1 MKVALRIPEEVAISL
16 VMDCYEGDAYERV
29 DEEEGEFMDG
39 AIVGNQLIFLYL
51 EKLYRFYF
59 WDYGTGSVHATD
71 SPDRLVDCEEVRS
84 VKEEIPT
91 QIVFRYVPV

>member
-39 AIVGNQLIFLYL
+39 AIVGNQLVFLHG

-59 WDYGTGSVHATD
+59 CDCGAGSVDVTD
-71 SPDRLVDCEEVRS
+71 SPDRIVDCEEVRS
-84 VKEEIPT
+84 VKVEIPA
-91 QIVFRYVPV
+91 QIIFQYVPV

>member
-29 DEEEGEFMDG
+29 DEEEGEFIDG
-39 AIVGNQLIFLYL
+39 AIVGNQLVFLHL

-59 WDYGTGSVHATD
+59 CDCGAGWVDVTD
-71 SPDRLVDCEEVRS
+71 SPDRMVDCEEVRS
-84 VKEEIPT
+84 VKQEIPA
-91 QIVFRYVPV
+91 QIVCRYVPV